1 MHNLYFDQFIN
12 FSSPTILADV
22 TIKKLLEGNSIIQC
36 RSLQAKMIN
45 GDAIDVSASVVAID
59 AVYGAMTSIEAAD
72 NITVGLMRGQL
83 EV

>member
-1 MHNLYFDQFIN
+1 M
-12 FSSPTILADV
+12 LADL

-45 GDAIDVSASVVAID
+45 GDSIDVSASVVDID
-59 AVYGAMTSIEAAD
+59 AVYGALTNIESAD
-72 NITVGLMRGQL
+72 NITLGLMRGQL